1 MSDADLIKVS
11 EAENMAITKT
21 ALELVDVEGAKAFM
35 DNYQEVCKA
44 LLDKSDYQNIKING
58 KPKPFKKKSAWRKI
72 ATAFNISDDI
82 VEKEIIRDDNY
93 QIISAT
99 FVVRATAPNGRYGHG
114 TGSCSI
120 FDKINNKDLEQPSN
134 FELRKRFS
142 NAENDVI
149 GTAHTRAKSRAISDL
164 VGMGEVSAEEMA
176 EMGVIEKP
184 KKVSVKPKTTPQQ
197 RKKEFANKIREKIKE
212 PEPVPVQTQKA
223 KPKKSKKEAKVD
235 DGAIEVEVIDMS
247 GDKPSKSIK
256 ELMEENK
263 TIKKVVDELNEEN
276 RAINRALIQDRLTNL
291 LEHGVVTEEEYKEAK
306 ALL

>member
-1 MSDADLIKVS
+1 M
-11 EAENMAITKT
+11 N
-21 ALELVDVEGAKAFM
+21 ELMEVGDNSPTINSYGMVDVDSAKAFM

-44 LLDKSDYQNIKING
+44 LLDKSDYQNVKING
-58 KPKPFKKKSAWRKI
+58 KSTAFKKKSAWRKI
-72 ATAFNISDDI
+72 ATAFNISDEI
-82 VEKEIIRDDNY
+82 IEKEIIRDDNY

-99 FVVRATAPNGRYGHG
+99 FSVKVTALNGRSGIG
-114 TGSCSI
+114 TASCSI
-120 FDKINNKDLEQPSN
+120 FDKIKNSDLEQPSN
-134 FELRKRFS
+134 FELRKRFN

-184 KKVSVKPKTTPQQ
+184 KKVSVKPKKPTAKSKQ
-197 RKKEFANKIREKIKE
+197 KLDSAKEMNVEQI
-212 PEPVPVQTQKA
+212 
-223 KPKKSKKEAKVD
+223 KPKSPRKSKKKAEID
-235 DGAIEVEVIDMS
+235 DGAIEVEVIG

-256 ELMEENK
+256 DLIEENK

>member
-184 KKVSVKPKTTPQQ
+184 KKVSVKPKTAGKTSTMG
-197 RKKEFANKIREKIKE
+197 N
-212 PEPVPVQTQKA
+212 
-223 KPKKSKKEAKVD
+223 KPKTLQRNPTLVKELKRKVKEAESKKN
-235 DGAIEVEVIDMS
+235 DGAIEVEVIG

-256 ELMEENK
+256 DLMEENK
-263 TIKKVVDELNEEN
+263 TIKKIVNELNEEN
-276 RAINRALIQDRLTNL
+276 RAINRNLIQDRLINL

-306 ALL
+306 EIL

>member
-1 MSDADLIKVS
+1 M
-11 EAENMAITKT
+11 N
-21 ALELVDVEGAKAFM
+21 ELVEVGDNSPTLNPYGMVDVESAKAFM

-44 LLDKSDYQNIKING
+44 LLDKSDYQNVKING
-58 KPKPFKKKSAWRKI
+58 KSTAFKKKSAWRKI
-72 ATAFNISDDI
+72 ATAFNISDEI
-82 VEKEIIRDDNY
+82 IEKEIIRDDNY

-99 FVVRATAPNGRYGHG
+99 FSVKVTAPNGRSGIG
-114 TGSCSI
+114 TASCSI
-120 FDKINNKDLEQPSN
+120 FDKIKNSDLEQPSN
-134 FELRKRFS
+134 FELRKRFN

-184 KKVSVKPKTTPQQ
+184 KKVSVKPKTAVKSSP
-197 RKKEFANKIREKIKE
+197 KKSA
-212 PEPVPVQTQKA
+212 
-223 KPKKSKKEAKVD
+223 PKKSKPKKETKVD

-256 ELMEENK
+256 DLMEENK

-276 RAINRALIQDRLTNL
+276 RAINRDLIQDRLTNL

>member
-1 MSDADLIKVS
+1 MS
-11 EAENMAITKT
+11 
-21 ALELVDVEGAKAFM
+21 ELVGVGDNSPTINPYGMVDVESAKAFM

-44 LLDKSDYQNIKING
+44 LLDKSDYQNVKING
-58 KPKPFKKKSAWRKI
+58 KSTAFKKKSAWRKI
-72 ATAFNISDDI
+72 ATAFNISDEI
-82 VEKEIIRDDNY
+82 IEKEIIRDDNY

-99 FVVRATAPNGRYGHG
+99 FSVKVTAPNGRSGIG
-114 TGSCSI
+114 TASCSI
-120 FDKINNKDLEQPSN
+120 FDKINNKDIEQPSN

-184 KKVSVKPKTTPQQ
+184 KKVSVKPKTTVKSSP
-197 RKKEFANKIREKIKE
+197 KKSA
-212 PEPVPVQTQKA
+212 P
-223 KPKKSKKEAKVD
+223 KPKKETKVD

-247 GDKPSKSIK
+247 DDKPSKSIK
-256 ELMEENK
+256 DLVDENK

>member
-1 MSDADLIKVS
+1 M
-11 EAENMAITKT
+11 N
-21 ALELVDVEGAKAFM
+21 ELMEVGDNSPTINSYGMVDVDSAKAFM

-44 LLDKSDYQNIKING
+44 LLDKSDYQNVKING
-58 KPKPFKKKSAWRKI
+58 KSTAFKKKSAWRKI
-72 ATAFNISDDI
+72 ATAFNISDEI
-82 VEKEIIRDDNY
+82 IEKEIIRDDNY

-99 FVVRATAPNGRYGHG
+99 FSVKVTAPNGRSGIG
-114 TGSCSI
+114 TASCSI
-120 FDKINNKDLEQPSN
+120 FDKIKNSDLEQPSN
-134 FELRKRFS
+134 FELRKRFN

-184 KKVSVKPKTTPQQ
+184 KKVSVKPK
-197 RKKEFANKIREKIKE
+197 
-212 PEPVPVQTQKA
+212 
-223 KPKKSKKEAKVD
+223 KPAAKSKQKLDSAKEMNIEQIKPNHPRKSKKVD
-235 DGAIEVEVIDMS
+235 DGAIEVEVIG

-256 ELMEENK
+256 DLIDENK

-276 RAINRALIQDRLTNL
+276 RAINRDLIQDRLTNL

-306 ALL
+306 ELL

>member
-1 MSDADLIKVS
+1 MSEVVEVGDNSPTI
-11 EAENMAITKT
+11 NPYGM
-21 ALELVDVEGAKAFM
+21 VDVESAKAFM
-35 DNYQEVCKA
+35 DNYQEVCKS
-44 LLDKSDYQNIKING
+44 LLDKSDYQNIKVNG
-58 KPKPFKKKSAWRKI
+58 KSKSFKKKSAWRKI

-93 QIISAT
+93 QIISAN
-99 FVVRATAPNGRYGHG
+99 FVVKATAPNGRYGHG

-120 FDKINNKDLEQPSN
+120 FDKINNKDIEQPSN

-184 KKVSVKPKTTPQQ
+184 KKVSVKPKTAVKSSP
-197 RKKEFANKIREKIKE
+197 KKSA
-212 PEPVPVQTQKA
+212 
-223 KPKKSKKEAKVD
+223 PKKSKPKKETKVD

-247 GDKPSKSIK
+247 DDKPSKSIK
-256 ELMEENK
+256 DLVDENK

>member
-1 MSDADLIKVS
+1 M
-11 EAENMAITKT
+11 N
-21 ALELVDVEGAKAFM
+21 ELMEVGDNSPTINSYGMVDVDSAKAFM

-44 LLDKSDYQNIKING
+44 LLDKSDYQNVKING
-58 KPKPFKKKSAWRKI
+58 KSTAFKKKSAWRKI
-72 ATAFNISDDI
+72 ATAFNISDEI
-82 VEKEIIRDDNY
+82 LEKEIIRDDNY

-99 FVVRATAPNGRYGHG
+99 FAVKVTAPNGRSGIG
-114 TGSCSI
+114 TASCSI
-120 FDKINNKDLEQPSN
+120 FDKIKHSDLEQPSN
-134 FELRKRFS
+134 FELRKRFN

-184 KKVSVKPKTTPQQ
+184 KKVSVKPKTT
-197 RKKEFANKIREKIKE
+197 
-212 PEPVPVQTQKA
+212 A
-223 KPKKSKKEAKVD
+223 KPKSMQDKAKEGEPIPVQAQKIKPRKSKKKAKVD
-235 DGAIEVEVIDMS
+235 DGAIEVEVIG

-256 ELMEENK
+256 DLIDENE

-306 ALL
+306 ELL

>member
-1 MSDADLIKVS
+1 M
-11 EAENMAITKT
+11 N
-21 ALELVDVEGAKAFM
+21 ELMEVGDNSPTINSYGMVDVDSAKAFM

-44 LLDKSDYQNIKING
+44 LLDKSDYQNVKING
-58 KPKPFKKKSAWRKI
+58 KSTAFKKKSAWRKI
-72 ATAFNISDDI
+72 ATAFNISDEI
-82 VEKEIIRDDNY
+82 LEKEIIRDDNY

-99 FVVRATAPNGRYGHG
+99 FAVKVTAPNGRSGIG
-114 TGSCSI
+114 TASCSI
-120 FDKINNKDLEQPSN
+120 FDKIKHSDLEQPSN
-134 FELRKRFS
+134 FELRKRFN

-184 KKVSVKPKTTPQQ
+184 KKVSVKPKTTAKPKSMQD
-197 RKKEFANKIREKIKE
+197 KAKEGEQI
-212 PEPVPVQTQKA
+212 PVQTQKI
-223 KPKKSKKEAKVD
+223 KPKKSKKTAKVD
-235 DGAIEVEVIDMS
+235 DGAIEVEVIG

-256 ELMEENK
+256 DLIDENE

-306 ALL
+306 ELL